1 MNCKRCLT
9 ADAQYRV
16 RTDISLEVC
25 IYCAITAQEIGL
37 EIEVLPRLQTENQQI
52 LMEFE
57 KEPSRTER

>member
-16 RTDISLEVC
+16 RTDMNLEVC

-37 EIEVLPRLQTENQQI
+37 EIEVLPKI
-52 LMEFE
+52 AY
-57 KEPSRTER
+57 RTSTDPYGV